1 MMQHGNLKDLGR
13 VAAIPARNTT
23 VDFLRAVSVL
33 WIVGFWHPI
42 GYSPIREVGKNAVT
56 LMATVAALGL
66 FVLLSG
72 YLQGGRGRSFFDFY
86 RRRFWR
92 IYVPFVGA
100 SLLFIIMN
108 IGDHLS
114 LIKGVFLVAMLDEP
128 AAVTLWF
135 INMIMLFYLCTPAL
149 LWIKRRSLT
158 LLLIISATILLG
170 LLAADWFWERL
181 DNRLVIYF
189 PCFVAGIVL
198 SGSAPP
204 KMVWPVVFVA
214 AVACVATLPAPTD
227 GTDIILLP
235 WAVLASLCVFC
246 LTSGRLDDLSDTAT
260 MWIERAAYASFFA
273 YLLHRPVYRML
284 EALSAAIGLDPLIL
298 IVALGVP
305 TTAIAAYFLQKG
317 YDRLL
322 ASARIA

>member
-1 MMQHGNLKDLGR
+1 MQHGDQNDLGL
-13 VAAIPARNTT
+13 VAAIPARSTT

-72 YLQGGRGRSFFDFY
+72 YLQGGRGRNLFDFY

-100 SLLFIIMN
+100 SLIFLVMN
-108 IGDHLS
+108 IGDHLP

-135 INMIMLFYLCTPAL
+135 INMIMLFYLCAPAL

-158 LLLIISATILLG
+158 LLLIVSAIILLG

-181 DNRLVIYF
+181 DNRLMIYF

-204 KMVWPVVFVA
+204 KAVWPVVLVA
-214 AVACVATLPAPTD
+214 AIACVATLSAPID
-227 GTDIILLP
+227 GTDIVLMP
-235 WAVLASLCVFC
+235 WAVLASVSVFC
-246 LTSGRLDDLSDTAT
+246 LTTGRLDDLSDTAT

-273 YLLHRPVYRML
+273 YLLHRPVYRIL

-298 IVALGVP
+298 IVALGIP

-322 ASARIA
+322 ASARMA